1 MNITKRIGCTLLI
14 MLLTACG
21 ASKEK
26 SSGSVNES
34 AATTTIASEQTP
46 TPTASTETSATSAEF
61 KTSFIQSCV
70 VGFKEAS
77 TKKTFEDSQ
86 VNAFCEC
93 GYTKG
98 FENYS
103 DTEIMALGLRMMA
116 SGGELPDEVQE
127 KMKTVIP
134 ACLATSFK

>member
-26 SSGSVNES
+26 SSGSVSEP
-34 AATTTIASEQTP
+34 TTVTTDASK
-46 TPTASTETSATSAEF
+46 TSATSAEF